1 MDARTDLRPG
11 QRIPMSWDE
20 YLEFWVEGSGEYI
33 DGEYVHMNR
42 ATGRHQ
48 DICVELLIAIR
59 AVLPVGTGVRLD
71 WAWKP
76 TVDQFAPDVMVFDA
90 TDEDARLTTTPHL
103 AVEVLS
109 TDTAADTIRKHR
121 KYAEAGLPRYWIID
135 PDGPEIT
142 VYQLRDGIL
151 AEIAHHTAGTPATLD
166 LGVAT
171 LTLDPADL
179 LSA

>member
-1 MDARTDLRPG
+1 
-11 QRIPMSWDE
+11 MSWEE
-20 YLEFWVEGSGEYI
+20 YEAFEVEGSGEYI

-42 ATGRHQ
+42 PTRRHQ
-48 DICVELLIAIR
+48 TICLRLAMRIDH
-59 AVLPVGTGVRLD
+59 VLPPEAEVLID

-76 TVDQFAPDVMVFDA
+76 TADQFAPDVMVYERTA
-90 TDEDARLTTTPHL
+90 EDKRLTVVPHL

-109 TDTAADTIRKHR
+109 TDSAVDTIRKHR

-135 PDGPEIT
+135 PDGPDIT
-142 VYQLRDGIL
+142 VYHLTDGAL
-151 AEIAHHTAGTPATLD
+151 VEVARHERGTEATLD

-179 LSA
+179 LP